1 MRCHALA
8 SAFLCCALQT
18 GVAAQDAIAPA
29 AEPPSAEGPR
39 ITLNM
44 RNAEIG
50 SVLEWLA
57 QTSGR
62 RVVVDPRVRGPVTIL
77 ARDPMSRDEAFRVV
91 VAALGVYGYTAI
103 DQGEVLQVLPAAN
116 VRTGATRFLD
126 SIEDPAADL
135 PVNEVIRLGF
145 LPAEQVANTLKP
157 MMPPHAGIVA
167 LPGQNA
173 LLVTDVAS
181 GVRRIA
187 RIARE
192 LDMSGSLE
200 MDVVPL
206 AHAGAAEVVDTLGK
220 LLGEKDGNG
229 LQLVADERVN
239 AVLMA
244 GSEAMR
250 ARAKDLVARLDQPV
264 IEDGSIEVIYL
275 HYLKASELLP
285 VLKGIVEKGDKESG
299 AARVSI
305 EASESTNALVINAP
319 PDQLNDMREVV
330 RRLDIRRAQVLVEA
344 IIAEVDEDMA
354 QELGV
359 EWRTA
364 FNGDGTE
371 AVSRFANGAVQVTDA
386 PLGAVGRGL
395 TVGYFRNGSL
405 RALLK
410 ALETTGDSNILSTPS
425 VVTLDNQE
433 AEILVGSSVPFKT
446 GEAASGSSPVSNP
459 FTTIERQDIG
469 VTLKVK
475 PQINQGDAIT
485 LDILQSVETLTD
497 SEVAEDVI
505 TDKRKLQTS
514 VMLQDQDIVVLGG
527 LIQNQRTRTAQK
539 VPLLGDIPLIGTLFR
554 STTDKLER
562 RNLMV
567 FLRTRV
573 LTDLEAA
580 EQETRDRYDRIRGLQ
595 EAFDRPAGAR
605 ATPDST
611 PQLPEFPAGQLRP

>member
-1 MRCHALA
+1 MPRRHALA
-8 SAFLCCALQT
+8 SAMLCCALHA
-18 GVAAQDAIAPA
+18 GAVAQDASPSVASPA
-29 AEPPSAEGPR
+29 DPAR

-44 RNAEIG
+44 RNAEVG

-57 QTSGR
+57 QTSGK

-77 ARDPMSRDEAFRVV
+77 ARDPMTPAEAFRVV

-116 VRTGATRFLD
+116 VRTGATRFLE
-126 SIEDPAADL
+126 SLEDPAADL

-145 LPAEQVANTLKP
+145 LPAEQVASTLKP

-206 AHAGAAEVVDTLGK
+206 AHAGAAEIVETLQK
-220 LLGEKDGNG
+220 LLGTQEGGG

-244 GSEAMR
+244 GTEAMR
-250 ARAKDLVARLDQPV
+250 KRARELVARLDQPM

-275 HYLKASELLP
+275 HYLKAEELLP
-285 VLKGIVEKGDKESG
+285 VLKGIAESDGEDG
-299 AARVSI
+299 AAANVSI

-319 PDQLNDMREVV
+319 PDQLAEMREVI
-330 RRLDIRRAQVLVEA
+330 RKLDIRRAQVLVEA

-354 QELGV
+354 RDLGV
-359 EWRTA
+359 EWRSA

-371 AVSRFANGAVQVTDA
+371 AISRFADGAVQVTDA
-386 PLGAVGRGL
+386 PLEAVGRGL

-405 RALLK
+405 RALLQ

-446 GEAASGSSPVSNP
+446 GEAASGASPVENP

-497 SEVAEDVI
+497 SEVAEDVV

-527 LIQNQRTRTAQK
+527 LIQNQRTQSVQK
-539 VPLLGDIPLIGTLFR
+539 VPLLGDIPVLGALFR
-554 STTDKLER
+554 STSDRLER

-595 EAFDRPAGAR
+595 QDFDRPPGAPS
-605 ATPDST
+605 AKTAQPV
-611 PQLPEFPAGQLRP
+611 LPEFPAMKAKP

>member
-1 MRCHALA
+1 MPRRHALA
-8 SAFLCCALQT
+8 SAMLCCALHA
-18 GVAAQDAIAPA
+18 GAVAQDTSPA
-29 AEPPSAEGPR
+29 VASPADPAR

-44 RNAEIG
+44 RNAEVG

-57 QTSGR
+57 QTSGK

-77 ARDPMSRDEAFRVV
+77 ARDPMTPAEAFRVV

-116 VRTGATRFLD
+116 VRTGATRFLE
-126 SIEDPAADL
+126 SLEDPAADL

-145 LPAEQVANTLKP
+145 LPAEQVASTLKP

-206 AHAGAAEVVDTLGK
+206 AHAGAAEIVETLQK
-220 LLGEKDGNG
+220 LLGTQEGGG

-244 GSEAMR
+244 GTEAMR
-250 ARAKDLVARLDQPV
+250 KRARELVARLDQPM

-275 HYLKASELLP
+275 HYLKAEELLP
-285 VLKGIVEKGDKESG
+285 VLKGIAEGDGEDG
-299 AARVSI
+299 AAANVSI

-319 PDQLNDMREVV
+319 PDQLAEMREVI
-330 RRLDIRRAQVLVEA
+330 RKLDIRRAQVLVEA

-354 QELGV
+354 RDLGV
-359 EWRTA
+359 EWRSA

-371 AVSRFANGAVQVTDA
+371 AISRFADGALQVTDA
-386 PLGAVGRGL
+386 PLEAVGRGL

-405 RALLK
+405 RALLQ

-446 GEAASGSSPVSNP
+446 GEAASGASPVENP

-497 SEVAEDVI
+497 SEVAEDVV

-527 LIQNQRTRTAQK
+527 LIQNQRTQSVQK
-539 VPLLGDIPLIGTLFR
+539 VPLLGDIPVLGALFR
-554 STTDKLER
+554 STSDRLER

-595 EAFDRPAGAR
+595 QDFDRPPGAPS
-605 ATPDST
+605 AKTAQPV
-611 PQLPEFPAGQLRP
+611 LPEFPAMKAKP